1 MTSDFKIIARFF
13 RDKRLG
19 MDDIMRDTT
28 KIKHIDEVL
37 KLFSVMTGDSRY
49 VEVMEMGEYKEVDT
63 MCEMLDR
70 VVNKGIEAGI
80 EQERKRASVI
90 IKEKDNQI
98 LEQANQ
104 ISQKE
109 EQITEQKFIIEELRK
124 QLAIYQKQ

>member
-1 MTSDFKIIARFF
+1 
-13 RDKRLG
+13 
-19 MDDIMRDTT
+19 
-28 KIKHIDEVL
+28 
-37 KLFSVMTGDSRY
+37 
-49 VEVMEMGEYKEVDT
+49 MEMNDWEEVDS
-63 MCEMLDR
+63 MCSMADR
-70 VVNKGIEAGI
+70 MVNKGI

-109 EQITEQKFIIEELRK
+109 EQIKYKEEQITEQKFIIEELRK